1 MMVSFNLAR
10 LAPLLFLAMWSSGA
24 LFVKAGLQDSSVL
37 SFLLVRSLGALLV
50 MAVLLA
56 TLLPAEI
63 RYLFS
68 MPRLSWIRLLLVG
81 LLLQVLYQG
90 FFFASI
96 AHDLSPGML
105 AIVLG
110 CQPLLTPVFAL
121 ERIGGKGYLVL
132 LLGFVGLVIAVT
144 GGGTVGVV
152 TIPGLIFAGLSVLA
166 MTLGTI
172 LQKHTNVNVMSSVL
186 VQYCLSSLIFAFGVG
201 LFGFDAKLTPQFIFS
216 ALWMIVVVSVGA
228 VLLLVYMLKGDK
240 ASKVSTLFFLVP
252 VITYLLDYLV
262 YDTPLSLITIS
273 GGAMVV
279 CSLLIYG
286 RVIR

>member
-1 MMVSFNLAR
+1 MVSFNLAR

-50 MAVLLA
+50 MTILLA

-63 RYLFS
+63 RSLLS
-68 MPRLSWIRLLLVG
+68 MPRPTWIRLLFVG
-81 LLLQVLYQG
+81 LFLQVLYQG

-110 CQPLLTPVFAL
+110 CQPLLTPVLAL
-121 ERIGGKGYLVL
+121 ERIGGKGYMVL

-144 GGGTVGVV
+144 GGGAVDVV
-152 TIPGLIFAGLSVLA
+152 TVPGLIFASLSVLA
-166 MTLGTI
+166 MTFGTI
-172 LQKHTNVNVMSSVL
+172 LQKHTNVHVMSSVL
-186 VQYCLSSLIFAFGVG
+186 VQYCLSSAIFAFGVG
-201 LFGFDAKLTPQFIFS
+201 LYGFDAKLTPQFIFS

-262 YDTPLSLITIS
+262 YDAPLSLLTII
-273 GGAMVV
+273 GGTMVV
-279 CSLLIYG
+279 SSLLIYG
-286 RVIR
+286 RLIR

>member
-1 MMVSFNLAR
+1 MISFNLAR

-50 MAVLLA
+50 MTILLA

-63 RYLFS
+63 RGLLS
-68 MPRLSWIRLLLVG
+68 MPRPAWLRLLFVG
-81 LLLQVLYQG
+81 LFLQVLYQG

-110 CQPLLTPVFAL
+110 CQPLLTPVLAL

-144 GGGTVGVV
+144 GGGAVDAVTVS
-152 TIPGLIFAGLSVLA
+152 GLTFAGLSVLA
-166 MTLGTI
+166 MTVGTI

-186 VQYCLSSLIFAFGVG
+186 VQYCLSSIIFALGVG
-201 LFGFDAKLTPQFIFS
+201 LYGFDAELTSQFIFS

-240 ASKVSTLFFLVP
+240 ASKVSALFFLVP

-262 YDTPLSLITIS
+262 YDAPLSLLTIL

-279 CSLLIYG
+279 SSLLIYG

>member
-1 MMVSFNLAR
+1 MVSFNLAR

-63 RYLFS
+63 RCLFS
-68 MPRLSWIRLLLVG
+68 MPRSSWIRLLLVG

-90 FFFASI
+90 CFFASI

-132 LLGFVGLVIAVT
+132 LIGFVGLLIAVT
-144 GGGTVGVV
+144 GGGTVDVV

-201 LFGFDAKLTPQFIFS
+201 LYGFDAKLTPQFIFS

-228 VLLLVYMLKGDK
+228 VLLLVYMLKGVQ
-240 ASKVSTLFFLVP
+240 SKQGLDAVFFGSRYYLFVR
-252 VITYLLDYLV
+252 
-262 YDTPLSLITIS
+262 LSCLRHT
-273 GGAMVV
+273 VEPNND
-279 CSLLIYG
+279 
-286 RVIR
+286 